1 MSNNKNCVSIPKLV
15 AALNAP
21 LREVD
26 LKAMARGVDPIN
38 QVRPEQSG
46 SLSRLASSAP
56 LVCTMYRHVKFL
68 ALAYWRQT

>member
-1 MSNNKNCVSIPKLV
+1 MGNNKNCVSIPKLV

-38 QVRPEQSG
+38 QVRREQNAC
-46 SLSRLASSAP
+46 LSHLALTAP
-56 LVCTMYRHVKFL
+56 LVCSMFRPRRPIL
-68 ALAYWRQT
+68 